1 MLKQD
6 LLMEFPDRAALD
18 KYLVNEP
25 YGTEVVNMNYNRG
38 AAVFADVCRSC
49 RLFCFMILDQIC
61 TEYKLTSRLA

>member
-38 AAVFADVCRSC
+38 
-49 RLFCFMILDQIC
+49 RLFLRMFAEAAAFFAL
-61 TEYKLTSRLA
+61 